1 MVPMQRTVVVVGGG
15 VAGLTTAYELA
26 ERSQRL
32 GDGVRVL
39 CLESSDR
46 AGGNIR
52 SEQVDGF
59 TCEAGPTGF
68 LDNAPATIT
77 LARRLGL
84 ADRMIR
90 AKPEAAD
97 RYIYRRGGLRK
108 VPLNPLSFLAS
119 GILSPLGKLRL
130 LGEPFMPR
138 SRREDESIF
147 QFASRRIGREAASV
161 LVDAMVSGVYAG
173 NARELSLPATFPKMR
188 HMEQAHGSLFRAML
202 ARRREAA
209 AEGREVGGP
218 AGPGGVLTS
227 FRGGLEELTSA
238 LASALGNRLRLRNPV
253 QLVSDMGQRGFRILL
268 EEGPPIEAHAV
279 VLACP
284 AWRAASLVES
294 MDPKLHTTLT
304 EIPSAALA
312 VVHTGYRTMALGDL
326 RTGFGYLV
334 PRGQG
339 PRILGTL
346 WISQIFE
353 GRSPD
358 GAILMTTMIGGA
370 HDPHA
375 VELDDEA
382 LLNVVRQDIQQ
393 TMSILVRPYFTH
405 IVRWPRGIPQYT
417 LGHPERLRVIEDRLR
432 HHPGL
437 FVCGNSYRGI
447 SVNACVE
454 EAPQVAEEALEFLNR
469 RGDAAS
475 EGRT

>member
-1 MVPMQRTVVVVGGG
+1 MQRTVVVVGGG
-15 VAGLTTAYELA
+15 VAGLTVAYELA

-46 AGGNIR
+46 PGGNIR
-52 SEQVDGF
+52 SERVDGF

-90 AKPEAAD
+90 AKPGAAN
-97 RYIYRRGGLRK
+97 RYIFRKGKLRK
-108 VPLNPLSFLAS
+108 VPLEPLSFLGS

-138 SRREDESIF
+138 SRQADESIF
-147 QFASRRIGREAASV
+147 EFASRRIGREAAAV

-188 HMEQAHGSLFRAML
+188 NMEQQHGSLFRAML
-202 ARRREAA
+202 AKRKEAKS
-209 AEGREVGGP
+209 EGREAGGP

-227 FRGGLEELTSA
+227 FRDGLDELTHA
-238 LASALGNRLRLRNPV
+238 LATALGDKLRLRSPV
-253 QLVSDMGQRGFRILL
+253 QLISNMGRRGFRILL
-268 EEGPPIEAHAV
+268 DEGAPIEADAV

-284 AWRAASLVES
+284 AWKAAPLVES
-294 MDPKLHTTLT
+294 MDAKLHATLT
-304 EIPSAALA
+304 AIQSAALA
-312 VVHTGYRTMALGDL
+312 VVHTGYRTMALGDQL
-326 RTGFGYLV
+326 TGFGYLV
-334 PRGQG
+334 PREQG
-339 PRILGTL
+339 PRVLGTL
-346 WISQIFE
+346 WISQIFD
-353 GRSPD
+353 GRAPD
-358 GAILMTTMIGGA
+358 GAILLTSMIGGA

-375 VELDDEA
+375 VDLDDES
-382 LLNVVRQDIQQ
+382 LMKVVRDDIKR
-393 TMSILVRPYFTH
+393 TMSIMVRPYFTR

-417 LGHPERLRVIEDRLR
+417 LGHPERMRAIEDRLQQ
-432 HHPGL
+432 HPGL
-437 FVCGNSYRGI
+437 FVSGNSYRGI

-454 EAPQVAEEALEFLNR
+454 EAPQVAEAALEFLHQR
-469 RGDAAS
+469 DDSAAKES
-475 EGRT
+475 S